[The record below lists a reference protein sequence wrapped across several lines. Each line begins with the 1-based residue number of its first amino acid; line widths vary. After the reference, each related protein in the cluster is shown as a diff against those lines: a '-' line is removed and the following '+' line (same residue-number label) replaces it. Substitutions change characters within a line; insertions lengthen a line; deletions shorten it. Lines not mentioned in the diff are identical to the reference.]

1 MKDEREEGEALLE
14 ELGERIGAAVG
25 LSVAP
30 VSPPDSARRRLMER
44 IALEPRNGRVPSEAR
59 FVVKPGIIGTR
70 SSRLDWTAT
79 PIAGIEEKVIAR
91 DEQRG
96 VTTRLIRFAAGTRYP
111 NHRHGG
117 TEEIFVLEGSISVN
131 GVLLTSGDYCRS
143 EAGTEERGT
152 VSETGGLA
160 IVISSDRDEIDIH
173 PQTP

>member
-1 MKDEREEGEALLE
+1 MNDKREESGALLD
-14 ELGERIGAAVG
+14 ELGARIGAAVG

-30 VSPPDSARRRLMER
+30 VAPPASARRRLMER
-44 IALEPRNGRVPSEAR
+44 VAREPH
-59 FVVKPGIIGTR
+59 FIVKPGVTGTR

-79 PIAGIEEKVIAR
+79 PIPGIEEKVIAR
-91 DEQRG
+91 DAQRA

-111 NHRHGG
+111 NHRHGA

-131 GVLLTSGDYCRS
+131 GVLLSSGDYCRS
-143 EAGTEERGT
+143 EAGTEELGT

-160 IVISSDRDEIDIH
+160 IVISSDRDEIDIP